1 MGVKKFLGG
10 TVHRYYLFSLF
21 KDCAFFTAVLVPF
34 FTEWGGISLFQVQIL
49 QSWFMFWLFV
59 LEVPTGAIADKF
71 GRKHSMTLGGVI
83 VTVAVLVYASIPSFA
98 VFLLAE
104 FLFAVAMA
112 LISGADS
119 ALLYDALKENGAEDQ
134 SKKIFGR
141 AHSFHLLGMLIA
153 GPVGSLIASQFG
165 LRAPTL
171 ASAIPFLLA
180 AGVAW
185 NIPEPKR
192 SDATSQSPNYMKT
205 VQVGLSFLRH
215 HRFARFLTLNAILV
229 SGATYYVIWFYQP
242 ILTQLAIPILY
253 FGWIHAILVSSEILV
268 ANNFVHLERLFGSE
282 KRYLRFSA
290 LITSVSFLLVSLFP
304 NIVTLGMF
312 ILFAGGFGLTRIE
325 YITVLLQ
332 KDIPSDQRATVLSSI
347 SMFRRLAL
355 FVINP
360 IVGLLATRSLSLAL
374 ALVGLLPLLTFLLP
388 KITFP
393 SLEAKTR

>member
-1 MGVKKFLGG
+1 MRYSLSS
-10 TVHRYYLFSLF
+10 TVHRYYLFSLL
-21 KDCAFFTAVLVPF
+21 KDCALFTAVLIPF

-71 GRKHSMTLGGVI
+71 GRKHSMALGGVV
-83 VTVAVLVYASIPSFA
+83 VTVAVLVYASMPSFA

-119 ALLYDALKENGAEDQ
+119 ALLYDALKEAGDEDQ

-153 GPVGSLIASQFG
+153 GPVGSLIAAQFG

-171 ASAIPFLLA
+171 ASAVPFLLA
-180 AGVAW
+180 AAVAW
-185 NIPEPKR
+185 SIPEPKR
-192 SDATSQSPNYMKT
+192 SGTTSQSPKYLDT
-205 VQVGLSFLRH
+205 VRGGLSFLRH
-215 HRFARFLTLNAILV
+215 HRSARILTLNAILV
-229 SGATYYVIWFYQP
+229 SATTYYVVWLYQP
-242 ILTQLAIPILY
+242 VLTQLAIPILY
-253 FGWIHAILVSSEILV
+253 FGWIHAVLVSSEILV
-268 ANNFVHLERLFGSE
+268 ANNFVNLERLFGSE
-282 KRYLRFSA
+282 KRYLQFTA
-290 LITSVSFLLVSLFP
+290 LVVTVSFLLVALFP
-304 NIVTLGMF
+304 NFVTLGIF

-332 KDIPSDQRATVLSSI
+332 KEIPSHQRATVLSSI

-355 FVINP
+355 FMINP
-360 IVGLLATRSLSLAL
+360 FVGLLATRSLSLAL
-374 ALVGLLPLLTFLLP
+374 ALVGILPLLTFLLP

-393 SLEAKTR
+393 SPEAKTR

>member
-1 MGVKKFLGG
+1 MKQLLRS
-10 TVHRYYLFSLF
+10 TTHRYYLFSLL

-71 GRKHSMTLGGVI
+71 GRKHSMALGGVV
-83 VTVAVLVYASIPSFA
+83 VTIAVLVYASMPNFA
-98 VFLLAE
+98 IFLLAE

-119 ALLYDALKENGAEDQ
+119 ALLYDALKESGNEDQ

-153 GPVGSLIASQFG
+153 GPVGSLIAAQFG
-165 LRAPTL
+165 LRAPTI

-185 NIPEPKR
+185 SIPEPKR
-192 SDATSQSPNYMKT
+192 GNTTSQSPNYLET
-205 VQVGLSFLRH
+205 VRGGLSFLRH
-215 HRFARFLTLNAILV
+215 HRFARILTLNAILV
-229 SGATYYVIWFYQP
+229 SAAVYYVVWFYQP
-242 ILTQLAIPILY
+242 VLSQLTIPIVY

-268 ANNFVHLERLFGSE
+268 ANNFSKIERLFGSE
-282 KRYLRFSA
+282 RRYLQFTA
-290 LITSVSFLLVSLFP
+290 LIVTVSFLLVAIFP
-304 NIVTLGMF
+304 NIVTLGIF

-332 KDIPSDQRATVLSSI
+332 KEIPSHQRATVLSSI
-347 SMFRRLAL
+347 SMFRRFAL
-355 FVINP
+355 FMINP

-393 SLEAKTR
+393 SPEAKTR